1 MRASKTIIKSDGK
14 SSSKAVVSSGSSGG
28 CNSIDEKKRRRL
40 DSNRESARRSR
51 EKKQKHL
58 DNLLKEVS
66 GLELQNK
73 EIMNKIDGISNVLG
87 GLNDQNNELKTL
99 KDKLEKR
106 LDALESVIEIGKVVR
121 GSSSNINSAEEIN
134 NNNCHPMMKPW
145 QLPCHYPSL
154 PIFATSFKD
163 FNV

>member
-1 MRASKTIIKSDGK
+1 MRASKSNLRSDGK
-14 SSSKAVVSSGSSGG
+14 TSSKAVVSSGSSGG
-28 CNSIDEKKRRRL
+28 CSSIDEKKRRRL

-73 EIMNKIDGISNVLG
+73 EIIYKIDEISDVLV
-87 GLNDQNNELKTL
+87 GLDDQNNELKTL
-99 KDKLEKR
+99 KDKLETR
-106 LDALESVIEIGKVVR
+106 LDALESVTEIAKVVR
-121 GSSSNINSAEEIN
+121 GSSSNNNNSAGEI
-134 NNNCHPMMKPW
+134 NNCHPMMKPW

-154 PIFATSFKD
+154 PIFATSLKN